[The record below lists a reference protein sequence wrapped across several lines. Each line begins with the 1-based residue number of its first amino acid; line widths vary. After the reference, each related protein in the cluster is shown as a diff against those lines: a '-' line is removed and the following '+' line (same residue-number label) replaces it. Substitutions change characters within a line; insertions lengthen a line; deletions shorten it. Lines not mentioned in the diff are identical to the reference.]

1 MFYSDTLLSK
11 TGPLARV
18 WLAANMERK
27 LTKAN
32 ILQTD
37 VEDKVHQIID
47 TGQAPIA
54 LRLSAHLLLGV
65 VRIYSRKARY
75 LLDDCNE
82 ALMKIKL
89 AFRPG
94 NVDLPTSQAHTANPE
109 NLILQETITIAD
121 LDVVLGPPLGDP
133 DLLLSEAGRRAP
145 TEDPTLLD
153 WGTSQILQHSVD
165 THRAQ
170 DDTMGLM
177 EDDLGIDI
185 GEPDITE
192 PADVTERS
200 IEAGRRAEAARADLR
215 DESMLYQDDLPID
228 LGYDEPTVTRET
240 DIAPIPEEELHVG
253 DDVEMGGMDDFNL
266 GIEESNMSAIARA
279 EERQQRQRDTASPLS
294 EIDPEQER
302 ELEQTFYLD
311 QQAAQEEDETMAQ
324 AQQRVKRRRVLHADA
339 TTELHNSQIKAQQ
352 EDRSKILRAPTFL
365 PRDPVLLALMQM
377 QKSGGF
383 VSSILG
389 DGRSLGWAPELRGVL
404 SLEVVRR
411 AGELKRKRD
420 SGLPALDIPADEP
433 LPSPTAEPGAPGVTT
448 SPAPEEQE
456 FEIGGEPT
464 IPDITIEPVAPEDEA
479 AAAPTEDEPY
489 SPGGA
494 PLSPGG
500 PGFDETTLPSRQQS
514 VLFTDLCPEATT
526 SKQDATKM
534 FFEILVLGTKDAIKV
549 EQNAGVAAADMRLAG
564 DIRIRGKRGLW
575 GEWAEQGVSQI
586 GTGGTQ
592 SAAGAIEA
600 MQDVNPLA

>member
-1 MFYSDTLLSK
+1 
-11 TGPLARV
+11 
-18 WLAANMERK
+18 
-27 LTKAN
+27 
-32 ILQTD
+32 
-37 VEDKVHQIID
+37 
-47 TGQAPIA
+47 
-54 LRLSAHLLLGV
+54 
-65 VRIYSRKARY
+65 
-75 LLDDCNE
+75 
-82 ALMKIKL
+82 
-89 AFRPG
+89 
-94 NVDLPTSQAHTANPE
+94 
-109 NLILQETITIAD
+109 
-121 LDVVLGPPLGDP
+121 
-133 DLLLSEAGRRAP
+133 
-145 TEDPTLLD
+145 
-153 WGTSQILQHSVD
+153 
-165 THRAQ
+165 
-170 DDTMGLM
+170 MGLM

-500 PGFDETTLPSRQQS
+500 PGFDETTLPLVPPADSGPVSIPTAHAVHALRSRFSILAGQHPASTEPPSPNTRRQQS